1 MSKLLLSALKAKYEA
16 EKAEAMANIESSMNS
31 GNVSFDS
38 IVLTYDRYIDDF
50 VKADQKLNAL
60 SKIFTIKEENT
71 DIPS

>member
-60 SKIFTIKEENT
+60 SKIFTIKEEST
-71 DIPS
+71 DIAS